1 MKADCVFLFL
11 FQPFK
16 FKAYFLVLFL
26 MGKNQVAQLESED
39 LAGMEVLPPGSVPP
53 QSFLWQVLEHSCR
66 LKLMSL
72 GEVKPALEG
81 GTKKCFY
88 KTTTFRPRFYAELY
102 QFIIEGNLGESR
114 NIVCRCVGMRTRARS
129 CGCVCVCIG
138 QNKKAIYFSLKTSN
152 NILLQG
158 KSRIHNGI

>member
-39 LAGMEVLPPGSVPP
+39 LAGMDVLPPGSVPP

-72 GEVKPALEG
+72 GEVKPALEEAPTNVFIRQQHSDLG
-81 GTKKCFY
+81 FMQNYTSSLLRETLVKAGTMC
-88 KTTTFRPRFYAELY
+88 A
-102 QFIIEGNLGESR
+102 
-114 NIVCRCVGMRTRARS
+114 VA
-129 CGCVCVCIG
+129 
-138 QNKKAIYFSLKTSN
+138 
-152 NILLQG
+152 
-158 KSRIHNGI
+158 